1 MDGKSFVK
9 YLRSNEDH
17 NGFFMISEVA
27 FSFYT
32 IFGFMKY
39 VLTYSYVRNTHSK
52 LQKYESEISIAR
64 KTNFIKSK

>member
-17 NGFFMISEVA
+17 NGFFMVSEVA
-27 FSFYT
+27 LSLYT
-32 IFGFMKY
+32 ILMKY
-39 VLTYSYVRNTHSK
+39 VLTYFYVRNTHSK
-52 LQKYESEISIAR
+52 LQKYESEISISR